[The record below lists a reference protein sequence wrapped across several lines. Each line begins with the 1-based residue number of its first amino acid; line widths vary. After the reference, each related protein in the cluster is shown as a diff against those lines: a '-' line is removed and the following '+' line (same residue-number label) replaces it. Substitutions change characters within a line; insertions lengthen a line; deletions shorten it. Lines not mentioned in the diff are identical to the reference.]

1 MRVIRTVSIIQA
13 IGAAA
18 FALVTTAAVP
28 MCNDASGQAASTN
41 SAQSPT
47 AAAPSTSTVAATSGP
62 GLPADFPL
70 PPGLSPCKPLDASGE
85 IICEWHN
92 VDGNAIYKF
101 YLGALPK
108 AGYTLLPGSLKELPP
123 NYHGFLSLGFKK
135 GSAEGAVTIVSGKLS
150 IQYLPHQ

>member
-18 FALVTTAAVP
+18 LALVTTAAVP
-28 MCNDASGQAASTN
+28 MCNNGSGQAASTN
-41 SAQSPT
+41 SVASPT

-92 VDGNAIYKF
+92 VDGSAIYKF

-108 AGYTLLPGSLKELPP
+108 AGYTLLPGAPKAPPLLP
-123 NYHGFLSLGFKK
+123 GW
-135 GSAEGAVTIVSGKLS
+135 V
-150 IQYLPHQ
+150 

>member
-1 MRVIRTVSIIQA
+1 MRIIPSVSIIQA

-18 FALVTTAAVP
+18 LALMTTAAVP
-28 MCNDASGQAASTN
+28 MCNSDSGPSASMKI
-41 SAQSPT
+41 SANATS
-47 AAAPSTSTVAATSGP
+47 AAPSTSTVASTAGP

-70 PPGLSPCKPLDASGE
+70 PPGLSPCKPLDAGGE

-92 VDGNAIYKF
+92 VDGHAMYNF

-108 AGYTLLPGSLKELPP
+108 AGYTLHPGAPKVMPP
-123 NYHGFLSLGFKK
+123 EYNGPLSLGFKK
-135 GSAEGAVTIVSGKLS
+135 GRAQGAVTVAAGTLT